1 MWGGRQLPVQE
12 RNCCCHPQLP
22 TMYDELIAFAFHSV
36 NDAEITG
43 MYTQLIKKNEKMPD
57 PRAGSTPVLGGT
69 LISPLCLS

>member
-1 MWGGRQLPVQE
+1 MYKL
-12 RNCCCHPQLP
+12 LAP
-22 TMYDELIAFAFHSV
+22 TLHSV

-69 LISPLCLS
+69 YIPPQSVRYHY